1 MDGGA
6 RINQRR
12 KRNMCLAVPAR
23 IVRMDSPV
31 EALCDFGGVKKT
43 VDVTLIEAP
52 KVGDWVIVHVGF
64 ALEKI
69 DEEKACETL
78 ALLARA
84 ANLSEDPEAEA
95 AS

>member
-1 MDGGA
+1 
-6 RINQRR
+6 
-12 KRNMCLAVPAR
+12 MCLAVPAQ

-43 VDVTLIEAP
+43 VDVTLIADP

-69 DEEKACETL
+69 DEEKARETL
-78 ALLARA
+78 ALLAEA
-84 ANLSEDPEAEA
+84 ANLADTSKEGA

>member
-1 MDGGA
+1 M
-6 RINQRR
+6 
-12 KRNMCLAVPAR
+12 
-23 IVRMDSPV
+23 
-31 EALCDFGGVKKT
+31 
-43 VDVTLIEAP
+43 TLIEAP

-69 DEEKACETL
+69 DEEKARETL

>member
-1 MDGGA
+1 
-6 RINQRR
+6 
-12 KRNMCLAVPAR
+12 MCLAVPAR

-31 EALCDFGGVKKT
+31 EALCDFDGVKKT

-69 DEEKACETL
+69 DEEKARETL

-84 ANLSEDPEAEA
+84 ANLSEDSEAEA

>member
-43 VDVTLIEAP
+43 VDVTFIEAP

-69 DEEKACETL
+69 DEEKARETL

>member
-52 KVGDWVIVHVGF
+52 KVGDLVIVHVGF

-69 DEEKACETL
+69 DEEKARETL
-78 ALLARA
+78 ALLAEA
-84 ANLSEDPEAEA
+84 ANLADTSKEGA